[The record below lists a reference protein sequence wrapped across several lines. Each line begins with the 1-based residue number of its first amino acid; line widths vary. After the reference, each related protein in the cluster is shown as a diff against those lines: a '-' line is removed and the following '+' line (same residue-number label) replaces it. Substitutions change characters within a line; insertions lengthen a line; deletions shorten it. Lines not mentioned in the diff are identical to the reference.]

1 MTTERTTDV
10 SAIASPDADVAAQE
24 SLRLLGLDGNNWI
37 SPTDDVDHDVAIVG
51 AGQSGVTIAHALRR
65 AGVAN
70 VTLIDAG
77 AGEADSAW
85 RARARMRTLRTGK
98 TISGPELG
106 NAALSFRAWFE
117 SIHGPAAFDQ
127 LDRISTVDWVAY
139 LSWFRSQVGIEIRHG
154 IRVTDI
160 EPAAGGLALT
170 LEQDGRRWAE
180 HTRKLVLAGGVAG
193 TGGPFVP
200 AVLEELPDA
209 LWAHTADAIDFA
221 ALRGRS
227 VAVLG
232 AAASAYDAAATA
244 LEAGAADVHVYTRRP
259 EVVVANLANRPNP
272 LVQDVFHLLPD
283 DQRWQQRWKAAEQ
296 GANVPEDSVARA
308 AAHPN
313 YRLHVCAPWA
323 SATEHDGRVRVEAA
337 DGTRSFDF
345 IIAGTGYQ
353 QDPFTRAE
361 LSTIAPYI
369 ARWADVY
376 TPPEG
381 LDNALL
387 RVAPYLGAGYEFTE
401 KQPGSAPWLADI
413 HVFSIGAGVSFGR
426 PVGDIPSL
434 RVGVPRLVQAL
445 TRDLVLADLR
455 RTQAAPAGLLR

>member
-1 MTTERTTDV
+1 MTAERTTDV
-10 SAIASPDADVAAQE
+10 GAVASPNAAVAAHE
-24 SLRLLGLDGNNWI
+24 SLRLLGLGGNNWI
-37 SPTDDVDHDVAIVG
+37 SPTDDVDHDVAVVG
-51 AGQSGVTIAHALRR
+51 AGQSGVTIAHALRQ

-77 AGEADSAW
+77 ADDADSAW
-85 RARARMRTLRTGK
+85 RARARMHTLRTAK

-117 SIHGPAAFDQ
+117 SIHGRAAFDQ
-127 LDRISTVDWVAY
+127 IDRIATVDWADYV
-139 LSWFRSQVGIEIRHG
+139 SWFQAQVGIEIRRG

-180 HTRKLVLAGGVAG
+180 HTRKLVLAGGVSG
-193 TGGPFVP
+193 TGGPYVP
-200 AVLEELPDA
+200 AVLDGLPKS
-209 LWAHTADAIDFA
+209 LWAHTADAIDFT
-221 ALRGRS
+221 ALREKS

-259 EVVVANLANRPNP
+259 DVVVANLANRPNP

-283 DQRWQQRWKAAEQ
+283 DQRWLQRWKAAEQ
-296 GANVPEDSVARA
+296 GANVPADSVARA

-313 YRLHVCAPWA
+313 YRLHVRAPWTA
-323 SATEHDGRVRVEAA
+323 AVAHDGRVRVEAA
-337 DGTRSFDF
+337 DRTRSFDF
-345 IIAGTGYQ
+345 VIAGTGYQ

-369 ARWADVY
+369 ARWGDVY
-376 TPPEG
+376 EPPEG
-381 LDNALL
+381 FDNALL
-387 RVAPYLGAGYEFTE
+387 RVAPYLGSGYSFTE

-434 RVGVPRLVQAL
+434 RVGVPRLVQAI
-445 TRDLVLADLR
+445 TEDLVLADLR
-455 RTQAAPAGLLR
+455 RTQAAPAGALR